1 MGFLN
6 TSAERSS
13 QNIMSANLPPQAK
26 AKYQEYLDAGAL
38 EERIKKLEEFLSLV
52 PKHKA
57 TEKTVALNKSRLAK
71 MKRELVDR
79 KQKQK
84 TIQKIVSPF
93 SIKKE
98 GIQVVLIS
106 SFQTPGVGKTALLNY
121 LTGAAE
127 DKIGKFTALPEIGI
141 YQYQKIR
148 FQIVE
153 MPSLMEGAADGV
165 GNGKEILSQLRAA
178 DLLCMC
184 IDLSGNIE
192 KQMNL
197 LFTELSKADIR
208 MNIQPPPLLIEK
220 TGANKIQVFYL
231 TNEAKE
237 IEDLGD
243 LTEQI
248 KEIVNENGIHNG
260 IVKVYG
266 EITLDDVIDVLTPSV
281 VYKKVIILGTK
292 GDLSHTQEIFDKLE
306 KKYSDKFPII
316 LGTSFQKETFPNDF
330 GEIILKFLQKI
341 RIYTMSGGIVAEQ
354 PLLMDKNP
362 SIKDVAL
369 KVHRSFYNSFEHAIV
384 IREGER
390 QKRKKVGLD
399 YILKDND
406 IVEIHIT

>member
-1 MGFLN
+1 M
-6 TSAERSS
+6 SS
-13 QNIMSANLPPQAK
+13 NLPPQAR
-26 AKYQEYLDAGAL
+26 AKYQEYLDAGDL

-57 TEKTVALNKSRLAK
+57 TEKIVALNKSRLAK
-71 MKRELVDR
+71 MKRELDDR
-79 KQKQK
+79 RQKQK

-98 GIQVVLIS
+98 GIQVIFIS
-106 SFQTPGVGKTALLNY
+106 YFQTPGVGKTSLLNY

-141 YQYQKIR
+141 YQYQKTR

-178 DLLCMC
+178 DLLCIC

-192 KQMNL
+192 KQMNIL
-197 LFTELSKADIR
+197 LTELSKADIR
-208 MNIQPPPLLIEK
+208 INIQSPSLTIEK
-220 TGANKIQVFYL
+220 TGANKIQVLYM

-237 IEDLGD
+237 IEELEDF
-243 LTEQI
+243 TEQI

-260 IVKVYG
+260 IVKIYG
-266 EITLDDVIDVLTPSV
+266 KITLDDVIDVLTPSV
-281 VYKKVIILGTK
+281 VYKKVMILGTK

-369 KVHRSFYNSFEHAIV
+369 KVHKSFYESFNHAIV

-399 YILKDND
+399 YILKNND